1 MHLRLIVCLIL
12 VFHVDHIAAQLRDTV
27 AERFAQSIKADH
39 LKKHVYTL
47 ASDEFEGRETGTVGQ
62 KKAAQ
67 YISTYYQSLGL
78 EPSKQ
83 AGSWFQNYPLK
94 RETNVGSQAE
104 SGGKKFMFLDDFY
117 FFGIDEQ
124 DITAE
129 RIVFAGYGIR
139 DKRHNDYKKVKMLEK
154 NTWIM
159 CLQGE
164 PINKKGKSKITGS
177 NETSDWNDDVYL
189 KAEAAAKAGATA
201 LLVVN
206 TNYEMYMKRVRYWLE
221 QPRMQL
227 ERDKKT
233 SEPTGIPII
242 YISPQFANEL
252 LKENLITIEAEQERL
267 NKGKSTKPAIIVK
280 DVKFHVEQKIERI
293 EAENVMAFIQGSDEK
308 LKEEVVVVSAH
319 YDHVGIIN
327 GQIHNGADDDASGT
341 SAAMEIGEAFT
352 QAAKEGKAPR
362 RSILILHVSG
372 EEKGLLGSEW
382 YSDHPIYPLASTVCD
397 LNIDMIGRI
406 DPEHKD
412 SNYVYL
418 IGSDKLS
425 TDLHKISEECNAA
438 YTNLALDYTYNSP
451 SDPNRFY
458 YRSDHYNFAKH
469 NIPVIFYFSGV
480 HEDYHKPGDD
490 AQKILYTKMETIT
503 RLVFHTAWNVANR
516 DERLKVDVVSD
527 FKE

>member
-1 MHLRLIVCLIL
+1 MHLRICILIVLL
-12 VFHVDHIAAQLRDTV
+12 FHVDHVFSQIVDSSAIRFSNTIQAAQ
-27 AERFAQSIKADH
+27 

-47 ASDEFEGRETGTVGQ
+47 ASDEFEGRETGTPGQ
-62 KKAAQ
+62 DKAAA
-67 YISTYYQSLGL
+67 YISTYYESIGIKPIVQ
-78 EPSKQ
+78 
-83 AGSWFQNYPLK
+83 GSWYQTYPLR
-94 RETNVGSQAE
+94 RETNLGSVATVNN
-104 SGGKKFMFLDDFY
+104 KPYAFLDHFY
-117 FFGIDEQ
+117 FFGMDAQELQ
-124 DITAE
+124 TKQ
-129 RIVFAGYGIR
+129 IVFAGYGIR
-139 DKRHNDYKKVKMLEK
+139 DKRYNDYKKLKTVNEGS
-154 NTWIM
+154 WIM

-177 NETSDWNDDVYL
+177 NETSDWNDDVFL
-189 KAEAAAKAGATA
+189 KAEAAQKAGASV

-206 TNYEMYMKRVRYWLE
+206 TNYDMYMRRVRFWLE

-227 ERDKKT
+227 ERDQKNN
-233 SEPTGIPII
+233 EPEHIPII
-242 YISPQFANEL
+242 YISPEFANDL
-252 LKENLITIEAEQERL
+252 LQQSGQTIESLQSTL
-267 NKGKSTKPAIIVK
+267 NKGKTQRPMMLQANAN
-280 DVKFHVEQKIERI
+280 FHVEQKIERI
-293 EAENVMAFIQGSDEK
+293 DAENVLAFIEGEDPN
-308 LKEEVVVVSAH
+308 LKNEVVVVSAH
-319 YDHVGIIN
+319 YDHVGIMN

-341 SAAMEIGEAFT
+341 AAAMEIGEAF
-352 QAAKEGKAPR
+352 QLAKKAGKGPR

-382 YSDHPIYPLASTVCD
+382 YSDHPVFPLTSTVCD

-425 TDLHKISEECNAA
+425 TDLHKISEQCNQEQ
-438 YTNLALDYTYNSP
+438 TKLVLDYTYNRP
-451 SDPNRFY
+451 DDPNRFY

-490 AQKILYTKMETIT
+490 APKILYNKMETIT

-516 DERLKVDVVSD
+516 DERLKVDVISD
-527 FKE
+527 FKN